1 MNLSRFL
8 RINHLKKKH
17 DLFFLN
23 IYLYLKKKYFIKKK
37 IILNHKKNY
46 SLFEKIYFV
55 NIFILSVE
63 KIVYK

>member
-1 MNLSRFL
+1 M
-8 RINHLKKKH
+8 
-17 DLFFLN
+17 
-23 IYLYLKKKYFIKKK
+23 KK